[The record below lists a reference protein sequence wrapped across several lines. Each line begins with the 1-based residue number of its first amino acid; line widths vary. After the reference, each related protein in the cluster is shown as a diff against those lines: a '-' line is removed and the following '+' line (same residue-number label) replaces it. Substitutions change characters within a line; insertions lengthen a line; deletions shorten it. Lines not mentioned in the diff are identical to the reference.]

1 MTNEIENIKIENKE
15 GTMVVLSREIAE
27 NFEKRHADVLEKI
40 VKLNEEMNSTEKS
53 VQYFIPNNYKDSTGK
68 SNKEYLITEKGF
80 SLLVMGFTGKKA
92 LEWKIKYIDAFEKM
106 REYINS
112 NPHKLPT
119 NFKEALQL
127 LLAEVEEKEKLQ
139 VQVKELQAP
148 ANFAKTIVK
157 SENSITMGTMA
168 KLLNQNGINIGRNRL
183 IDVLKEEGYL
193 METKEGI
200 VPTQKSRNAKVI
212 EAEPYKIEKINQ
224 TKFTSY
230 ITTKGIPYFMG
241 KFLNGKI
248 GQNN

>member
-1 MTNEIENIKIENKE
+1 MTDVENIKIESKE
-15 GTMVVLSREIAE
+15 GTMVVSSREVAE
-27 NFEKRHADVLEKI
+27 NFEKRHDHILRDIRNNIEANPILG
-40 VKLNEEMNSTEKS
+40 TP
-53 VQYFIPNNYKDSTGK
+53 QYFIESNYINPQ
-68 SNKEYLITEKGF
+68 NKQEYQEYLITEKGF

-127 LLAEVEEKEKLQ
+127 LLVEVEEKEKLQ

-193 METKEGI
+193 METKDGI

-212 EAEPYKIEKINQ
+212 EVEPYKIKKINQ

-230 ITTKGIPYFMG
+230 ITANGIPYFMG